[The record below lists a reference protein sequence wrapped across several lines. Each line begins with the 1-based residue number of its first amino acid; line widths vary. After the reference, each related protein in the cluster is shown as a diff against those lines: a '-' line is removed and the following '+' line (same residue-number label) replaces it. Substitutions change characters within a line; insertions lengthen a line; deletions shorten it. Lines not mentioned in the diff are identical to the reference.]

1 MNDFQKGIISLI
13 KAALT
18 QSEADSSVKLSY
30 EEVFRFAEAQ
40 QMVALLYYGA
50 STRSDFLTHP
60 MYVPF
65 FERFCSYL
73 AHHADQLDTLERV
86 FQGFDDAG
94 ISYLPVKGTII
105 KELYPS
111 PEMRTMADADI
122 LIRMEE
128 YDRIRPIMESLGC
141 REDYESDH
149 EYSWMTSTDLQ
160 IELHKRLIPTY
171 NKDYYAYYGDG
182 WRLARLR
189 EGSATRYEMSPEDM
203 FMYLFTHFAKHYR
216 DQGAGMKYVVDFYL
230 YRKRHVGMDER
241 YIRQELEKLQ
251 LLEFYE
257 NIQRLIA
264 VWFEDA
270 PADEITDYLTQKLF
284 GDGVFGRSELNAVS
298 EGLKASKSG
307 KAFRAKQKRRLFF
320 PAYSTMCLHY
330 PVLKRFAILLPIFWF
345 VRLFD
350 LALHHRDRY
359 RRRMDR
365 INSVTDETISQYQR
379 ELNYVGLDYNFGGDD
394 PSAGQK
400 P

>member
-18 QSEADSSVKLSY
+18 ESQADSSVKLSY
-30 EEVFRFAEAQ
+30 EEVFRFAEGQ

-50 STRSDFLTHP
+50 STQPDFLTHP
-60 MYVPF
+60 VYGPF

-73 AHHADQLDTLERV
+73 AHHADQLDTVERV
-86 FQGFDDAG
+86 YQAFDQAG
-94 ISYLPVKGTII
+94 ISYLPVKGTIL
-105 KELYPS
+105 KEMYPS

-128 YDRIRPIMESLGC
+128 YDRIRPVMESLGC

-182 WRLARLR
+182 WRMARLR
-189 EGSATRYEMSPEDM
+189 EGSTTRYELSPEDM
-203 FMYLFTHFAKHYR
+203 FIYLFTHFAKHYR

-230 YRKRHVGMDER
+230 YRKHHAGMDDR

-257 NIQRLIA
+257 NIQRLIS

-270 PADEITDYLTQKLF
+270 PADEISDYLTQKIF

-298 EGLKASKSG
+298 EGLKASKSS
-307 KAFRAKQKRRLFF
+307 KSFRAKQKRKLFF
-320 PAYSTMCLHY
+320 PSYSTMCLHY
-330 PVLKRFAILLPIFWF
+330 PILRKVAILLPIFWF

-365 INSVTDETISQYQR
+365 VNSVTDESISQYQR

-394 PSAGQK
+394 PPTGRE